1 MPKTIVNYNNKITL
15 KISEQF
21 LNYMNIAR
29 ASSTAKDKFGKH
41 PTQTE
46 FLRGIIYQWIK
57 TYTPEII
64 IDDIEGN
71 VPEIIE
77 HKEIKE
83 KHAQVINDIIDYN
96 NWHFE
101 QKNKEM
107 THQIRK

>member
-29 ASSTAKDKFGKH
+29 TSSVAKNKFGKH

-46 FLRGIIYQWIK
+46 FLRGVIYQWIK

-64 IDDIEGN
+64 IDDLEGN
-71 VPEIIE
+71 VPEIVE
-77 HKEIKE
+77 HKEMKE
-83 KHAQVINDIIDYN
+83 KHAQVISEILEYTK
-96 NWHFE
+96 WHFE
-101 QKNKEM
+101 QKSK
-107 THQIRK
+107 K

>member
-29 ASSTAKDKFGKH
+29 ASSVAKNKFGKH

-46 FLRGIIYQWIK
+46 FLRGLIYHWIK

-64 IDDIEGN
+64 IDDLKGDT
-71 VPEIIE
+71 PEVLE
-77 HKEIKE
+77 RKEIK
-83 KHAQVINDIIDYN
+83 KKYALVINTIID
-96 NWHFE
+96 
-101 QKNKEM
+101 
-107 THQIRK
+107 

>member
-29 ASSTAKDKFGKH
+29 ASSVAKNKFGKH

-64 IDDIEGN
+64 IDDLKGN

-77 HKEIKE
+77 HKEMKE
-83 KHAQVINDIIDYN
+83 KQAQIISEILDYTK
-96 NWHFE
+96 WQFE
-101 QKNKEM
+101 QKSK
-107 THQIRK
+107 K

>member
-64 IDDIEGN
+64 IDDLKGN

-83 KHAQVINDIIDYN
+83 KNAQIISEMLDYTKR
-96 NWHFE
+96 HFE
-101 QKNKEM
+101 QKSK
-107 THQIRK
+107 K

>member
-29 ASSTAKDKFGKH
+29 ASSVAKNKFGKH
-41 PTQTE
+41 PTQTQ

-64 IDDIEGN
+64 IDDLKGN

-77 HKEIKE
+77 HTEIKE

-96 NWHFE
+96 NWHLE
-101 QKNKEM
+101 QKSK
-107 THQIRK
+107 K